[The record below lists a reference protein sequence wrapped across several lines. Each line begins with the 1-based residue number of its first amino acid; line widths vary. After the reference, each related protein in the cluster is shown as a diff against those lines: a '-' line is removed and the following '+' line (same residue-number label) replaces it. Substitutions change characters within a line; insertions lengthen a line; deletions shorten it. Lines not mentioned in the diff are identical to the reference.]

1 MIQLYNSLTQQVEE
15 FTPLQAGQVGLYVC
29 GMTVYDY
36 CHIGHARSLIVFD
49 TIVRYLRYRGF
60 KVNYVRNITDID
72 DKIIKRANENNE
84 TTEQL
89 TERFIAAMHED
100 EKTLGIDSPDHEPRA
115 TEFLPQIISLIE
127 KIIAQGFGYVT
138 DSGDVCF
145 DILKFKDYGKLSKR
159 DVEKLIS
166 GARVSV
172 NKDKKSPLDF
182 VLWKLA
188 KPGEPSWSSPWGE
201 GRPGWHIE
209 CSAMSTTLLGQPF
222 DIHGG
227 GMDLKFPHH
236 ENEIAQSEAGCGC
249 DFARYWLHSG
259 LLNING
265 EKMSKSLGNFLTI
278 RDALQQYPAEVI
290 RYFMLSGH
298 YRSPINYSTDS
309 MTQMRAALTRLY
321 TSLRGLPAAQ
331 PLSESVY
338 KDRFIAAMDDD
349 FNTPQAMAVL
359 FDLSHEINRLR
370 DKDQASAAEHGA
382 LLVELAAV
390 LGVGQLSAER
400 FLQGDVSELD
410 TAEIEALIA
419 QRNAARAAKDWALA
433 DQLRRQ
439 LADKGIMIEDD
450 ATGTVWR
457 RR

>member
-1 MIQLYNSLTQQVEE
+1 MVKLYNSLTQQVEE
-15 FTPLQAGQVGLYVC
+15 FTPLQAGEIGLYVC

-72 DKIIKRANENNE
+72 DKIIQRANENKE

-100 EKTLGIDSPDHEPRA
+100 EKALGIDSPNHEPRA

-145 DILKFKDYGKLSKR
+145 DIMKFKEYGKLSKR

-249 DFARYWLHSG
+249 DFARYWMHSG

-309 MTQMRAALTRLY
+309 MAQMRAALTRLY
-321 TSLRGLPAAQ
+321 TSLRGLSDAQ
-331 PLSESVY
+331 PLVESVY

-382 LLVELAAV
+382 LLVELAAI

-410 TAEIEALIA
+410 TAEIEDLIA
-419 QRNAARAAKDWALA
+419 QRNAARAVKDWALA
-433 DQLRRQ
+433 DQLRQQ
-439 LADKGIMIEDD
+439 LADQGITIEDD

-457 RR
+457 RI